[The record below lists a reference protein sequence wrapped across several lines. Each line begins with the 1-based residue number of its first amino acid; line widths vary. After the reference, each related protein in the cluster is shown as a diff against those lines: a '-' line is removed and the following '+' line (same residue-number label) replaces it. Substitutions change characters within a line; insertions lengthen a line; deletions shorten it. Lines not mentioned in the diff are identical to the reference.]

1 MGGGHNM
8 AKYDYRAIDANG
20 KIKKGTIEA
29 NSEETAKSK
38 LRSQGLNITE
48 FGTSSQIELGKI
60 FKGKVKNKDLSV
72 FCKQF
77 AAVLRAGVPVISAL
91 DMLATSVEN
100 KRLVAAIEEASAHV
114 QKGGTLAEAM
124 KLNADVFPNMLSN
137 MVAAGEASGKME
149 ICFERMATQ
158 FEKDGHIEGKIKS
171 AMMYPIVVLLVTI
184 GVVALMMIKVIPT
197 FSEMF
202 KEMDAKLPA
211 ATQLLVNFSDF
222 LVARWYIVLAII
234 AILVVAWKFFAAT
247 DAGQNFTGNA
257 ALKMPIFG
265 NLNVKTAAATFSRTF
280 STLLSSGIPM
290 IDAVEQTANVM
301 KNKIIRDKLKDCKVQ
316 VSRGVPLSKPIKDM
330 DIFPVMLPQ
339 MMHIGEETG
348 NIEDMMTKV
357 ADFYEDEVDMATD
370 ALASA
375 MEPLIIVVLAV
386 VVGGIVIAV
395 YSPILNMYDAVDSY

>member
-1 MGGGHNM
+1 M

-29 NSEETAKSK
+29 KSEETAKSK

-48 FGTSSQIELGKI
+48 FGTSQQIDLGKV
-60 FKGKVKNKDLSV
+60 FKGKVRNKDLSV

-114 QKGGTLAEAM
+114 QKGGTLADAM
-124 KLNADVFPNMLSN
+124 RLNSDVFPNMLSN
-137 MVAAGEASGKME
+137 MVAAGESSGKME

-171 AMMYPIVVLLVTI
+171 AMMYPIVVLAVTI
-184 GVVALMMIKVIPT
+184 GVVILMMLKVIPT

-222 LVARWYIVLAII
+222 LVARWYIVLAIVI
-234 AILVVAWKFFAAT
+234 ILVIAWKLFAAT